1 MNNQSVTQ
9 PGSCNEASLY
19 LGVASAA
26 LAVCASALTM
36 FASALAVCATAL
48 WCALLCAWVALVK
61 YGQADIEQTT
71 IDDVVSQR
79 DALPLSVGTRS

>member
-26 LAVCASALTM
+26 LAVCASAL
-36 FASALAVCATAL
+36 AVCATAL

-61 YGQADIEQTT
+61 YGQADLEQTT
-71 IDDVVSQR
+71 PDDVVSQR
-79 DALPLSVGTRS
+79 DAMTQSEGTR